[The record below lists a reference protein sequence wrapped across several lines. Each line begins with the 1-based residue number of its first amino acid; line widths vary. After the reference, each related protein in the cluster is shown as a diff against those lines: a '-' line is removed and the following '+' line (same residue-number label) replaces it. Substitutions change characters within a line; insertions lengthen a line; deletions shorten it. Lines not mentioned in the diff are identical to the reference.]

1 MNNQLLNDFIQK
13 IRQNIDSL
21 YLEINKTPI
30 DTKETTQK
38 LRQTKNDLTHMF
50 SINVPKIFISSLK
63 IVAFLSC

>member
-30 DTKETTQK
+30 DAKETTQK
-38 LRQTKNDLTHMF
+38 IRQTKNDLTHMY
-50 SINVPKIFISSLK
+50 NLLK
-63 IVAFLSC
+63 IEESIQEINASTR

>member
-38 LRQTKNDLTHMF
+38 IRQTKNDLTHMY
-50 SINVPKIFISSLK
+50 NLLK
-63 IVAFLSC
+63 IEESIQEINASSR

>member
-1 MNNQLLNDFIQK
+1 MNNQLLNDFIKK

-38 LRQTKNDLTHMF
+38 IRQTKNDLTHMY
-50 SINVPKIFISSLK
+50 NLLK
-63 IVAFLSC
+63 IEESIQEINASSR